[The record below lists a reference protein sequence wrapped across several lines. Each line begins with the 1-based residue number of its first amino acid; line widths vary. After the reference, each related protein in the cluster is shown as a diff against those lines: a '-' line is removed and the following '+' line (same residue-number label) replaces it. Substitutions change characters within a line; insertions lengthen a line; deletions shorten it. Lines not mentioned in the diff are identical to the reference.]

1 MTRCLLFVLF
11 GAWLPAPAPPP
22 AAPEWKEIKA
32 TIVSAEIKEIT
43 IRANGTATYYFFKS
57 GTLKHRRP
65 QTIALPK
72 EDFEALKKVIVEAD
86 VTSIPTSVGRFVY
99 SLTPCTI
106 QIRSGKQ
113 EKRIQLLCPYEP
125 LEVTKSQLEEE
136 GRARRIW
143 DAIWALEP
151 LFDKPLP

>member
-11 GAWLPAPAPPP
+11 GAWLPTPAPPS
-22 AAPEWKEIKA
+22 ATPEWKEIKA
-32 TIVSAEIKEIT
+32 TILSLEIKEIT

-57 GTLKHRRP
+57 GTKHRKP

-86 VTSIPTSVGRFVY
+86 VSSIPTSVGRFVY
-99 SLTPCTI
+99 SLTPRTI

-113 EKRIQLLCPYEP
+113 EKRIQLLYPYEP
-125 LEVTKSQLEEE
+125 LEATKSQLEEE
-136 GRARRIW
+136 ERARRLW

-151 LFDKPLP
+151 LFATPGK